1 MKRSRPTGD
10 LIRPCIQTE
19 NGKEA
24 WESSSVAACLPI
36 MPSVLGSI
44 PNTEIEKKTKF
55 ENLLFPRVPNFI
67 ECTGHYIRTAQSMY
81 AAWWAEN
88 LRFIVKDWGLWWLLT
103 QEVASGVDPCW
114 AVLDN
119 WITTLTREP

>member
-1 MKRSRPTGD
+1 MYWALHSD
-10 LIRPCIQTE
+10 
-19 NGKEA
+19 
-24 WESSSVAACLPI
+24 
-36 MPSVLGSI
+36 
-44 PNTEIEKKTKF
+44 
-55 ENLLFPRVPNFI
+55 
-67 ECTGHYIRTAQSMY
+67 SMVY